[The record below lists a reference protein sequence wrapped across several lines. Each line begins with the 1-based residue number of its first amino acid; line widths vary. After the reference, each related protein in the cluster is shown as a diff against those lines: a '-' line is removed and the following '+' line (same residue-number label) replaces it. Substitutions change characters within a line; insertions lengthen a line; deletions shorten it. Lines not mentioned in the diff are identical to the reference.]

1 MAYCDNL
8 LRSVCVIWNHLTH
21 TEEDGGGFGILLR
34 STQAA
39 EDLLNLKKTV
49 SITRCTLFLSQS

>member
-39 EDLLNLKKTV
+39 EDLLN
-49 SITRCTLFLSQS
+49 